1 MDKNKNQY
9 PLVEPIA
16 KDYETLSRDDLHNQL
31 QIFVAELLEHNFE
44 KLCNMIYRHDVK
56 EEKFHEALG
65 SGTIAEQS
73 AQIADLVL
81 DREMEKV
88 RTRQA
93 YKHEKNKNKLDR

>member
-1 MDKNKNQY
+1 MQY

-16 KDYETLSRDDLHNQL
+16 KDYETLSRDELHSQL
-31 QIFVAELLEHNFE
+31 QVFVAELLEHNFE

-56 EEKFHEALG
+56 EYKFHDALQ
-65 SGTIAEQS
+65 SGDIVEQS
-73 AQIADLVL
+73 ARIADLVL

-93 YKHEKNKNKLDR
+93 YKREKNKNKLDK